1 MFQNSFFFKG
11 LASEDAIFL
20 YLSPYCIVT
29 YALITLVFTS
39 EILCIAK
46 VIWGFSA
53 GLLSSSS
60 GRKWRNTAF
69 SSLLSFRLSVASCC
83 CHCSCFQQQQLL
95 QAAIAMDD
103 ATGILLHSLKRPI
116 LLSAYSGD
124 RTVKRHEPYK
134 YMWLLW
140 VSSDMKHHPQ
150 RLLATR
156 NGSSYVGRQVPF
168 GADFWL
174 WSAASREQYS
184 PSTIPISILPVA
196 EITVRRQSDQI
207 PVRFI

>member
-1 MFQNSFFFKG
+1 MGIFCRLAVFF
-11 LASEDAIFL
+11 L
-20 YLSPYCIVT
+20 
-29 YALITLVFTS
+29 
-39 EILCIAK
+39 
-46 VIWGFSA
+46 
-53 GLLSSSS
+53 
-60 GRKWRNTAF
+60 RKEWRNTAF

-116 LLSAYSGD
+116 LHSACSGD

-196 EITVRRQSDQI
+196 EITVRRHSDQI
-207 PVRFI
+207 ISFLFYAYLCFIYACYRNLDLGEVLDYLS